1 VPIIPYPSSAA
12 FWHNSVM
19 TRDVFFVSDRTGITA
34 ETLGQSLLAQF
45 GGQVFNRQSLR
56 FIDTPEKAHAA
67 VKLINSQHATSGER
81 PIVFSTLIDE
91 STRAIIAGCEATV
104 LDLMGTFIGQL
115 EQALG
120 RPSSH
125 TVGHLHGHIEAN
137 DYNRRMDAVNYA
149 LATDDGL
156 THQDYDRADVV
167 LLGVSRSGKTPTCLY
182 LALTFGI
189 YAANYPLTPD
199 DLDASG
205 LPAQL
210 TKHRAKLVGLTITPE
225 RLQKLRQERRR
236 DSDYAS
242 LKQCQYEVRQADA
255 LYRKE
260 RIRSISSTT
269 ISVEEIATGIVDALK
284 LDKRR

>member
-1 VPIIPYPSSAA
+1 MP
-12 FWHNSVM
+12 
-19 TRDVFFVSDRTGITA
+19 RDVYFVSDRTGITA

-45 GGQVFNRQSLR
+45 DGQAFKRQSLR
-56 FIDTPEKAHAA
+56 FIDTPEKAREA
-67 VKLINSQHATSGER
+67 VALINSRHAASGET

-91 STRAIIAGCEATV
+91 NARAIIAECKATV
-104 LDLMGTFIGQL
+104 LDLMGTFIQPL
-115 EQALG
+115 EQAIG
-120 RPSSH
+120 QPSSH
-125 TVGHLHGHIEAN
+125 TIGHLHGHIEAN

-156 THQDYDRADVV
+156 THQDYERADLI

-189 YAANYPLTPD
+189 YAANYPLTPE
-199 DLDASG
+199 DLDDAG
-205 LPAQL
+205 LPARL
-210 TKHRAKLVGLTITPE
+210 TKYRSKLFGLTITPE
-225 RLQKLRQERRR
+225 RLQQLRQERRR

-242 LKQCQYEVRQADA
+242 LKQCQYEVRQAEA
-255 LYRKE
+255 LYRRE
-260 RIRSISSTT
+260 RIASISSTT